1 MHSLPVEEG
10 LSALPGL
17 SLPPLVLLLTLPG
30 SREASRPATISRT
43 QGDDVAWMWAAGA
56 PLAKIEHLKTL
67 FSPLLGVLYF
77 LKANLNETIFP
88 LKIGESQN

>member
-10 LSALPGL
+10 LPALPGL
-17 SLPPLVLLLTLPG
+17 SLPPLAPLLTLPG
-30 SREASRPATISRT
+30 SQEASRPAAISRT

-67 FSPLLGVLYF
+67 SPPCGSILF
-77 LKANLNETIFP
+77 FKS
-88 LKIGESQN
+88 KI